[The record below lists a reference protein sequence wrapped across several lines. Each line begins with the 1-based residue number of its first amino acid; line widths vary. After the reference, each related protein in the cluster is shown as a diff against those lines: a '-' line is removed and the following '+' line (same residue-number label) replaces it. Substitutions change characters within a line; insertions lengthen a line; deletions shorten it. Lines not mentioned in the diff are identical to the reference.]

1 MAVAANATEQ
11 AIQVAKR
18 RLLPVL
24 LLMYV
29 IAFLDRANIGFAKR
43 ALQTHAGI
51 SASAYALGAGL
62 FFLTYALFEI
72 PSNLLM
78 RRVGARLWL
87 CRIVVTWGLVSTATL
102 FVRGPYSFYALRLLL
117 GAAEAG
123 LFPGILLY
131 LTYWFPSRTRGSVL
145 GIFYFGA
152 PLALVVGGP
161 ISGSLLQLPPLLGL
175 QGWQLMFLVE
185 GLIAVAAAIL
195 IYAVLRDGPD
205 DVSWLHPEQKALLT
219 GALEE
224 EAAWKRTDGLVAIA
238 AMLRSPRMMYYA
250 LLYCLIQMSVY
261 GVVFFLPSL
270 VGTLLGSSMNA
281 EVGLL
286 SAVPW
291 LCALAAAYWL
301 PRAADR
307 RGSHR
312 LLGGSA
318 LLLSAA
324 ASLLF
329 VSSHP
334 ALAMFGLCVA
344 ASGFIAVQPLF
355 WTLPMNYLG
364 GDAAA
369 AGFALVNVAG
379 ALGSFV
385 APNLKVWADLHFQ
398 SHMAGLLLLGV
409 FSAAGGVLL
418 LLAPHDRSR
427 ALQRA

>member
-1 MAVAANATEQ
+1 
-11 AIQVAKR
+11 
-18 RLLPVL
+18 
-24 LLMYV
+24 
-29 IAFLDRANIGFAKR
+29 
-43 ALQTHAGI
+43 
-51 SASAYALGAGL
+51 
-62 FFLTYALFEI
+62 
-72 PSNLLM
+72 
-78 RRVGARLWL
+78 
-87 CRIVVTWGLVSTATL
+87 
-102 FVRGPYSFYALRLLL
+102 
-117 GAAEAG
+117 
-123 LFPGILLY
+123 
-131 LTYWFPSRTRGSVL
+131 
-145 GIFYFGA
+145 
-152 PLALVVGGP
+152 
-161 ISGSLLQLPPLLGL
+161 
-175 QGWQLMFLVE
+175 
-185 GLIAVAAAIL
+185 
-195 IYAVLRDGPD
+195 
-205 DVSWLHPEQKALLT
+205 LHPEQKALLT